1 MEEHVKRG
9 YLNEDF
15 RLFHIRDR
23 VELELNYHY
32 HEFDKIV
39 VFLTGNVTYVVES
52 KAYFLKPWDIVLVP
66 HGQIH
71 RPIIDT
77 NEHYERIAL
86 WMNADYLRDS
96 SIGGDDLRQCF
107 AKAEEKN
114 FALIRPD
121 SAGRVTLMKLLNGV
135 ESAMKSKEF
144 GHETM
149 YRTSFLQFMVELNRI
164 SAGDD
169 TDKNTAAFRSD
180 PKLDEIIA
188 HINANLGSD
197 LSLDSIAK
205 QFYISKSYL
214 MHKFKETTGC
224 SAHRYIQQKRLI
236 LAADLIREGL
246 PVADAGARCGYG
258 DYSAFLRAFKKLYGV
273 NPSDVV

>member
-205 QFYISKSYL
+205 RFYISKSYL

>member
-86 WMNADYLRDS
+86 WMNADYLKDS

>member
-224 SAHRYIQQKRLI
+224 STHRYIQQKRLI